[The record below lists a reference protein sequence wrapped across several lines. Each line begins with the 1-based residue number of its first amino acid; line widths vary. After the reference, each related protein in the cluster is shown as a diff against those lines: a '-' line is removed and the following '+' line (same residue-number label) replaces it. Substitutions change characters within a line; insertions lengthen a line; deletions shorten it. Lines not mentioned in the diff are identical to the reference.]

1 MYCNILVQVCN
12 SLAKLKMSTVYKCMM
27 LYCCCSSSDNIGVGF
42 EQEAYVGT
50 VYENSGSV
58 SVCVISNVTLNG
70 SRTAAAILQTQD
82 VSAHG

>member
-1 MYCNILVQVCN
+1 MYMGEFSQYVGVFLDEIEHHIQ
-12 SLAKLKMSTVYKCMM
+12 M
-27 LYCCCSSSDNIGVGF
+27 YCCCSSSDSIWVGV
-42 EQEAYVGT
+42 EREAYVGT

-58 SVCVISNVTLNG
+58 SICVISNVTLNG

>member
-1 MYCNILVQVCN
+1 MY
-12 SLAKLKMSTVYKCMM
+12 
-27 LYCCCSSSDNIGVGF
+27 CSSSSSDSIGVGF
-42 EQEAYVGT
+42 EREAYVGT

-58 SVCVISNVTLNG
+58 SVCVISNVTLKG

>member
-1 MYCNILVQVCN
+1 MCRCVIECHVQMY
-12 SLAKLKMSTVYKCMM
+12 
-27 LYCCCSSSDNIGVGF
+27 CSSSSDSIGVGF
-42 EQEAYVGT
+42 EREAYVGT

-58 SVCVISNVTLNG
+58 SVCVISNVTLKG

>member
-1 MYCNILVQVCN
+1 MKCTATCLFTSYNEIN
-12 SLAKLKMSTVYKCMM
+12 TMYKCMI
-27 LYCCCSSSDNIGVGF
+27 LYCCCSSSDSIGVGF
-42 EQEAYVGT
+42 EREAYVGT